1 MNKKQFTAQVLEAEK
16 SLYHI
21 AKSILKNDDDCADA
35 MQNAILHA
43 FEKLHTLRNEM
54 YFKTWLTRILIN
66 ECNYIIRSR
75 KAQVPYEDYCESLRL
90 SQHGWPCGRTD
101 GRLSMMEVYCES
113 LRLSQHGWPCGP
125 LSGRLSMM
133 KVYHENNPDNTGVYY
148 EDAKAAAGQEDY
160 PDVFEAVMELDE
172 HYRIPLVLFYVEEF
186 SIKEICRILKLSQGT
201 VKTRLYRG
209 RRLLKEKLEGVYG
222 YEKKELVR

>member
-75 KAQVPYEDYCESLRL
+75 KAQVPYED
-90 SQHGWPCGRTD
+90 
-101 GRLSMMEVYCES
+101 YCES

>member
-54 YFKTWLTRILIN
+54 YFKTWLTKILIN

-75 KAQVPYEDYCESLRL
+75 KAQVPYEDYCEDVR
-90 SQHGWPCGRTD
+90 
-101 GRLSMMEVYCES
+101 
-113 LRLSQHGWPCGP
+113 
-125 LSGRLSMM
+125 
-133 KVYHENNPDNTGVYY
+133 
-148 EDAKAAAGQEDY
+148 AAAGQEDY
-160 PDVFEAVMELDE
+160 PDVFDAVMELDE

>member
-90 SQHGWPCGRTD
+90 SQHGCP
-101 GRLSMMEVYCES
+101 Y
-113 LRLSQHGWPCGP
+113 GP

-133 KVYHENNPDNTGVYY
+133 KVYHENRPDNTGIYY
-148 EDAKAAAGQEDY
+148 EDVKAAAGQEDY

>member
-43 FEKLHTLRNEM
+43 FEKLHTLRNEL

-75 KAQVPYEDYCESLRL
+75 KAQVPYEDYYENSL
-90 SQHGWPCGRTD
+90 
-101 GRLSMMEVYCES
+101 
-113 LRLSQHGWPCGP
+113 
-125 LSGRLSMM
+125 
-133 KVYHENNPDNTGVYY
+133 DNTGVYY

-186 SIKEICRILKLSQGT
+186 SIKEICRILKLSQST

>member
-75 KAQVPYEDYCESLRL
+75 KAQVPYED
-90 SQHGWPCGRTD
+90 
-101 GRLSMMEVYCES
+101 YCES

-222 YEKKELVR
+222 YEK

>member
-75 KAQVPYEDYCESLRL
+75 KAQVPYEDYYETE
-90 SQHGWPCGRTD
+90 P
-101 GRLSMMEVYCES
+101 Y
-113 LRLSQHGWPCGP
+113 
-125 LSGRLSMM
+125 
-133 KVYHENNPDNTGVYY
+133 YENNPDNAGVYY
-148 EDAKAAAGQEDY
+148 EDVRAAAGQEDY

>member
-1 MNKKQFTAQVLEAEK
+1 
-16 SLYHI
+16 
-21 AKSILKNDDDCADA
+21 
-35 MQNAILHA
+35 
-43 FEKLHTLRNEM
+43 
-54 YFKTWLTRILIN
+54 
-66 ECNYIIRSR
+66 
-75 KAQVPYEDYCESLRL
+75 
-90 SQHGWPCGRTD
+90 
-101 GRLSMMEVYCES
+101 MMEVYCES